1 MSGCIQSVLLFEA
14 TGIWLLLAGVA
25 GFIAMGTDKARAVR
39 REWRIPE
46 ATLFVMALA
55 GGAIG
60 MAIGS
65 EVFRHKTSKLSFLAV
80 LYSMV
85 VLWILVLNQIGFLGC
100 LSTYIPH

>member
-1 MSGCIQSVLLFEA
+1 MSVCLQSDLLFEA

-25 GFIAMGTDKARAVR
+25 GFIAMGVDKARAVR

-46 ATLFVMALA
+46 ATLFVIALA

-80 LYSMV
+80 LYS
-85 VLWILVLNQIGFLGC
+85 ILVLWLLILNQVGFLGC
-100 LSTYIPH
+100 LSTYIP

>member
-1 MSGCIQSVLLFEA
+1 MSGCIQSDLLFEA

-25 GFIAMGTDKARAVR
+25 GFITMGADKGRAVR
-39 REWRIPE
+39 GEWRIPE
-46 ATLFVMALA
+46 ATLLVMALA

-80 LYSMV
+80 LYS
-85 VLWILVLNQIGFLGC
+85 ILVLWLLILNQVGFLGC
-100 LSTYIPH
+100 LATYIP

>member
-1 MSGCIQSVLLFEA
+1 MSGCIQSDLLFKA

-25 GFIAMGTDKARAVR
+25 GFIAMGADKRRAVR

-46 ATLFVMALA
+46 ATLFVMAAA

-65 EVFRHKTSKLSFLAV
+65 EAFRHKTSNLSFLAV
-80 LYSMV
+80 MYSMV
-85 VLWILVLNQIGFLGC
+85 VLWILALNQIGFLGC
-100 LSTYIPH
+100 LSAYIPR